1 MLQAAQRAGGVLVA
15 DLALVFAAVDD
26 ARAGFVVQAVFGAGE
41 EGAVQHDGL
50 RAADDGGDDVGGA
63 GEVAPDDERL
73 VAVGAHLLQERE
85 CGLFDVRQVIAKGR
99 AFAARF
105 HALQHEGIHAEVV
118 RAQRFKQVADD
129 GEGEDALFADE
140 REGFAVGQA
149 LREADGARAG
159 SDGGIEQVKEVV
171 AAL

>member
-1 MLQAAQRAGGVLVA
+1 MR
-15 DLALVFAAVDD
+15 
-26 ARAGFVVQAVFGAGE
+26 FVRNGWQVVGE
-41 EGAVQHDGL
+41 
-50 RAADDGGDDVGGA
+50 R
-63 GEVAPDDERL
+63 
-73 VAVGAHLLQERE
+73 
-85 CGLFDVRQVIAKGR
+85 R

-105 HALQHEGIHAEVV
+105 HALQDEGINAEFVGT
-118 RAQRFKQVADD
+118 QRFEQVADD

-140 REGFAVGQA
+140 GEGFAVGQA

>member
-1 MLQAAQRAGGVLVA
+1 M
-15 DLALVFAAVDD
+15 
-26 ARAGFVVQAVFGAGE
+26 
-41 EGAVQHDGL
+41 
-50 RAADDGGDDVGGA
+50 
-63 GEVAPDDERL
+63 
-73 VAVGAHLLQERE
+73 
-85 CGLFDVRQVIAKGR
+85 FDVRQIVAKGR

-140 REGFAVGQA
+140 GEGFAVGQA

-171 AAL
+171 AALQGERLGIEAGLQQFGGEGIGFIALRLLR